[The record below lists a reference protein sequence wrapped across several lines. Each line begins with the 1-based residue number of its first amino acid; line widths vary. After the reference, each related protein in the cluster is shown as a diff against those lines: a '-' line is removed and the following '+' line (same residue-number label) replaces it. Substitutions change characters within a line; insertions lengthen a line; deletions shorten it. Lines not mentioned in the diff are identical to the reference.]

1 MRKFCALMLAVLLL
15 RAAAAWSQES
25 PSAAPARPTAAML
38 KQDSIRCSRH
48 LAVDAC
54 YNAVRWNPD
63 DAALLV
69 ALGDALVRAKRPED
83 AVRNY
88 RRAAVLAPTM
98 RGISAK
104 INAAEKTTDP
114 RTAVNRPADRPA
126 TKAAPDRRYS
136 NAALEPHSH

>member
-1 MRKFCALMLAVLLL
+1 MQKICVLMLAALLP
-15 RAAAAWSQES
+15 AAAAWSEES
-25 PSAAPARPTAAML
+25 PAAAAGRPTAAML
-38 KQDSIRCSRH
+38 KQDAIRCSRY

-69 ALGDALVRAKRPED
+69 ALGDALVRARRPED

-88 RRAAVLAPTM
+88 RRAAVLAPNL

-104 INAAEKTTDP
+104 INAVESKTASARAALKPTDH
-114 RTAVNRPADRPA
+114 PA

>member
-1 MRKFCALMLAVLLL
+1 MRQVCGLLLAVLLP
-15 RAAAAWSQES
+15 AAVAWSQDT
-25 PSAAPARPTAAML
+25 PPVAPGRPTAAML
-38 KQDSIRCSRH
+38 KQDSIRCSRY

-54 YNAVRWNPD
+54 YNAVRWSPD

-69 ALGDALVRAKRPED
+69 SLGDALMRAKRPED

-88 RRAAVLAPTM
+88 RRAAVLAPGR

-104 INAAEKTTDP
+104 INAAESKASGTRAAAT
-114 RTAVNRPADRPA
+114 RPAERPA
-126 TKAAPDRRYS
+126 TKPSPDRRYS